1 MTTRAVYPSRIDTW
15 LVLVIVGA
23 VGLVVAHGILLVP
36 TAPWAALISFGVA
49 IFTGLIVAAMT
60 MPCRYELE
68 ADHVLIR
75 CGMIRQRIRYAEIT
89 SIAPSR
95 SMLSAPA
102 LSVRRVKIGFTYG
115 AQLVSPREREAFI
128 ADLQQRVDAATR

>member
-23 VGLVVAHGILLVP
+23 VGLVLAHGILLAP

-49 IFTGLIVAAMT
+49 IFTALIVAAMT
-60 MPCRYELE
+60 LPCRYELE

-89 SIAPSR
+89 GVAPSR
-95 SMLSAPA
+95 SMVSAPA
-102 LSVRRVKIGFTYG
+102 LSVRRVKIGFKHG

-128 ADLQQRVDAATR
+128 ADLQQRVAAARR